1 MKVVIASSKE
11 LLLSLSTAA
20 VLIIGA
26 QFLKAYK
33 SLNYCPDKIQT
44 ETLYEKNQL
53 VNGTYIVNSVEQDS
67 LKQWNISSYIQF
79 EGNNS
84 YSKDPQI
91 KKVDLYDPKYKNL
104 PWVYAIYYIILGL
117 LWTTV
122 FYHLYQYLK
131 SIKKSQT
138 FEQANLK
145 HIYLS
150 GRFIS
155 FILFVY
161 FFSLTF
167 LSAISHYLFQLEI
180 PQIRAYPY
188 EQMMISLMLILLLLI
203 LRLYVKSTF
212 SGMEMKTEQD
222 LTV

>member
-11 LLLSLSTAA
+11 LLFGLSLAA
-20 VLIIGA
+20 ILIIGA

-53 VNGTYIVNSVEQDS
+53 SNGTYIVNSVEQDS
-67 LKQWNISSYIQF
+67 LMQWNISSYILF

-91 KKVDLYDPKYKNL
+91 KTVNLFDSKYKNL
-104 PWVYAIYYIILGL
+104 PWVYATYYIILGL
-117 LWTTV
+117 LWTAV
-122 FYHLYQYLK
+122 FYHLFQYLK

-138 FEQANLK
+138 FEKENLK

-155 FILFVY
+155 IIYTIYFI
-161 FFSLTF
+161 SLTGF
-167 LSAISHYLFQLEI
+167 SIVHHYLFQLWI
-180 PQIRAYPY
+180 PQIRAYQY
-188 EQMMISLMLILLLLI
+188 EQLMMFFMLLLLHLI
-203 LRLYVKSTF
+203 LRLYAKSTL

>member
-11 LLLSLSTAA
+11 LLIGLSFAA
-20 VLIIGA
+20 ISIIGA
-26 QFLKAYK
+26 QFFRAYK
-33 SLNYCPDKIQT
+33 SLDYCPNVIQT
-44 ETLYEKNQL
+44 EALFEKNRL
-53 VNGTYIVNSVEQDS
+53 AEGTYIVNSVEQDS

-79 EGNNS
+79 EGNSS

-91 KKVDLYDPKYKNL
+91 KKVDLYDPKYQNL
-104 PWVYAIYYIILGL
+104 PWVYATYYIILGL
-117 LWTTV
+117 LWTAV

-138 FEQANLK
+138 FEKENLK
-145 HIYLS
+145 HLYLS

-155 FILFVY
+155 IISFLY
-161 FFSLTF
+161 FFSLNG
-167 LSAISHYLFQLEI
+167 LSIIHHYLFHIQI
-180 PQIRAYPY
+180 PYISPYPY
-188 EQMMISLMLILLLLI
+188 EQMMMFLALTLLHLI
-203 LRLYVKSTF
+203 LRLYAKSTL